1 MKYLYENGAD
11 VSISD
16 GKGHSILHK
25 PASDGEM
32 EIVKVL
38 LSRGADPSGGLQGAL
53 EFYYGDIVKLLIA
66 KGADVNKVSVAFNIF
81 SSTKLNFINMH
92 HYHL

>member
-1 MKYLYENGAD
+1 MKAVGEKPILLASQSAHYKIVKYLYENGAD

-38 LSRGADPSGGLQGAL
+38 LSGGADPSGGLQGAL
-53 EFYYGDIVKLLIA
+53 EFYYGDIDCEVVDSKR
-66 KGADVNKVSVAFNIF
+66 SRC
-81 SSTKLNFINMH
+81 
-92 HYHL
+92 